1 MKRLGELADLTKQA
15 WLKQDSLTVGK
26 IFNEAQEI
34 LHSFNISTAKI
45 DQLQKIALANG
56 ALGFKLS
63 GGGLGGITITL
74 CKNQEI
80 ANEIAAKCQDIIS
93 NSWIEEI

>member
-1 MKRLGELADLTKQA
+1 MGPKMLKAKLGATLLIMDTGQLGNTKEAVTQVRSLLDKSEAAKNNMKRLGELADLTKQA

-45 DQLQKIALANG
+45 DQLQNWL
-56 ALGFKLS
+56 
-63 GGGLGGITITL
+63 
-74 CKNQEI
+74 
-80 ANEIAAKCQDIIS
+80 
-93 NSWIEEI
+93 

>member
-1 MKRLGELADLTKQA
+1 MLKAKLGATLLIMDTGQLGNTKEAVTQVRSLLDKSEAAKNNMKRLGELADLTKQA

-45 DQLQKIALANG
+45 DQLQNWL
-56 ALGFKLS
+56 
-63 GGGLGGITITL
+63 
-74 CKNQEI
+74 
-80 ANEIAAKCQDIIS
+80 
-93 NSWIEEI
+93 

>member
-1 MKRLGELADLTKQA
+1 MASFLPQYLIKA
-15 WLKQDSLTVGK
+15 
-26 IFNEAQEI
+26 I
-34 LHSFNISTAKI
+34 LVC
-45 DQLQKIALANG
+45 ANG